1 MERYICIHCHFY
13 QPQRE
18 NPWLEAIELQDSAY
32 PYHDWN
38 ERVTSECYAPNSASR
53 ILDGDGRILDIVN
66 NYSKISFNFGPT
78 VLGWM
83 KSQRP
88 EVYEA
93 ILEADRDSRIS
104 FGGHGSAIAQ
114 GYHHAILPLAN
125 TRDKYTEICW
135 GIRDFQTRFGR
146 PPEGMWLPE
155 AAVDLETLDIMASLG
170 LKFTILSPYSASHV
184 RAGPGRNWKDLSG
197 GGIDPSQPY
206 KVRLKSG
213 RTFNIFFYDGPV
225 SQAVAF
231 ENLLMRGEY
240 LAHRIIGAFHEA
252 RTWPQL
258 VHIATDGE
266 TYGHHK
272 KKGDMALAYALEYIE
287 ENGLATLTNYGEY
300 LEKHPPTHE
309 VRIFENTAWS
319 CAHGVERWRSNCGC
333 NSGGRPDW
341 NQEWRTPLR
350 EALSWLR
357 DCLAPIFEQDAA
369 KYLHDP
375 WRARD
380 DYINVILDRRPE
392 NIRAYLDKHAI
403 RDLTPTECIRVMK
416 LMELQR
422 HTLLSFTSCG
432 WFFDELSGIETVQ
445 VIQYAARALQLAG
458 ELFPEDL
465 EGEFLDRL
473 ALAKSNIPEI
483 ADGRKVYEKFVR
495 PAVVDLKK
503 VAAHYAVSA
512 LFEPQGQRSQVYCY
526 SVHRH
531 DYQLLTQGKA
541 KLGVGRAEFRSDVT
555 GECETVSFGVLHL
568 GEHNLSGG
576 IRDYR
581 GQEVYEET
589 MAQIVD
595 LFQNG
600 DLPET
605 SRMVFQNFDSGT
617 YTLKLLFRDAQR
629 RIMRTIMDSTLAN
642 AEAVY
647 RTMYESQGPLI
658 LFVKALGLPLPN
670 RIAIA
675 AEFVINSDL
684 RREFD
689 SDNPRISHV
698 AHLLDEVRRTGVR
711 LDEPTLEYAVREC
724 MRRAAARFRKWPQN
738 IHALES
744 FRRVVQTAR
753 LVPFEVDPWYAQ
765 NAYYRAQRSVLP
777 HMTDGAWLEQFR
789 EVGQHLG
796 FRID

>member
-53 ILDGDGRILDIVN
+53 ILDGDGQILRIVN

-93 ILEADRDSRIS
+93 VLEADRDSRER

-114 GYHHAILPLAN
+114 GYHHSILPLAN
-125 TRDKYTEICW
+125 TRDKYTEVCW
-135 GIRDFQTRFGR
+135 GILDFKARFGR
-146 PPEGMWLPE
+146 SPEGMWLPE
-155 AAVDLETLDIMASLG
+155 AAVDLETLDIMAELG
-170 LKFTILSPYSASHV
+170 LKFTVLSPYSASHV
-184 RAGPGRNWKDLSG
+184 RAGSGRNWKDVSG
-197 GGIDPSQPY
+197 ARIDPSRPY
-206 KVRLKSG
+206 RVRLKSG
-213 RTFNIFFYDGPV
+213 RSLSLFFYDGPV

-231 ENLLMRGEY
+231 ENLLLRGEY
-240 LAHRIIGAFHEA
+240 LAHRIAGAFHES
-252 RTWPQL
+252 RNWPQI

-272 KKGDMALAYALEYIE
+272 KRGDMALAYALEYIE
-287 ENGLATLTNYGEY
+287 GKALANLTNYGEY

-309 VRIFENTAWS
+309 VRIFENSSWS
-319 CAHGVERWRSNCGC
+319 CPHGVERWRSHCGC
-333 NSGGRPDW
+333 NSGGRPEW
-341 NQEWRTPLR
+341 NQHWRTPLR
-350 EALSWLR
+350 DALCWLR
-357 DCLAPIFEQDAA
+357 DRLAPLFEEDAGR
-369 KYLHDP
+369 YLKDP
-375 WRARD
+375 WAARN
-380 DYINVILDRRPE
+380 DYVKVILDRGPDNVRG
-392 NIRAYLDKHAI
+392 YLDKHAV
-403 RDLTPTECIRVMK
+403 RDLAPADCIRVMK

-422 HTLLSFTSCG
+422 HSLLSFTSCG

-445 VIQYAARALQLAG
+445 VLQYAARALQLAG

-465 EGEFLDRL
+465 ESEFLDRV
-473 ALAKSNIPEI
+473 ALAKSNLAEVR
-483 ADGRKVYEKFVR
+483 DGRRVYETMVR
-495 PAVVDLKK
+495 PTVVDLKK
-503 VAAHYAVSA
+503 VAAHYAVNA
-512 LFEPQGQRSQVYCY
+512 LFEPQAQRSQVYCY
-526 SVHRH
+526 SVYRH

-541 KLGVGRAEFRSDVT
+541 KLGIGRAEFRSDVT

-576 IRDYR
+576 TRDYR
-581 GQEVYEET
+581 GQDAYEET
-589 MAQIVD
+589 AAQIVD

-605 SRMVFQNFDSGT
+605 SRMVFRNFDSGS

-629 RIMRTIMDSTLAN
+629 RVMRTIMDSTLAN

-658 LFVKALGLPLPN
+658 LFVKALGIPLPN

-689 SDNPRISHV
+689 SDNPRLAHV

-711 LDEPTLEYAVREC
+711 LDEPTLEYAVTEC
-724 MRRAAARFRKWPQN
+724 MRRAAARFWKWPQN

-753 LVPFEVDPWYAQ
+753 ILPFEVDPWYAQ
-765 NAYYRAQRSVLP
+765 NAYYRAHRIVLP
-777 HMTDGAWLEQFR
+777 QMSDAAWLGQFR
-789 EVGQHLG
+789 EVGQQLG

>member
-38 ERVTSECYAPNSASR
+38 ERVTSECYAPNGASR
-53 ILDGDGRILDIVN
+53 ILDGDGRILRIVN
-66 NYSKISFNFGPT
+66 NYAKISFNFGPT
-78 VLGWM
+78 VLGWL

-93 ILEADRDSRIS
+93 ILEADCESQLRFS
-104 FGGHGSAIAQ
+104 GHGSAIAQ

-125 TRDKYTEICW
+125 TRDKHTEIIW
-135 GIRDFQTRFGR
+135 GIRDFETRFR
-146 PPEGMWLPE
+146 RRPEGMWLPE

-170 LKFTILSPYSASHV
+170 LKFTILSPYSASQV
-184 RAGPGRNWKDLSG
+184 RAGPGRNWKDVSSAR
-197 GGIDPSQPY
+197 IDPSQPY
-206 KVRLKSG
+206 RIRLKSG
-213 RTFNIFFYDGPV
+213 RLFNLFFYDGPV

-240 LAHRIIGAFHEA
+240 LAHRMAGAFDDW

-258 VHIATDGE
+258 AHIATDGE

-287 ENGLATLTNYGEY
+287 EAGLARLTNYGEY

-309 VRIFENTAWS
+309 VRIFENSAWS

-350 EALSWLR
+350 EALYWLR
-357 DCLAPIFEQDAA
+357 DCLAAMFEEDAA
-369 KYLHDP
+369 RYLYNP
-375 WRARD
+375 WEARN
-380 DYINVILDRRPE
+380 DYVHVILDRRPE
-392 NIRAYLDKHAI
+392 NIRAYLGKHAV
-403 RDLTPTECIRVMK
+403 RDLTPGECIRVMK

-422 HTLLSFTSCG
+422 HALLSFTSCG

-445 VIQYAARALQLAG
+445 VIQYAGRALQLAG
-458 ELFPEDL
+458 ELFPQDL
-465 EGEFLDRL
+465 EPEFLERL
-473 ALAKSNIPEI
+473 SLARSNLPEI
-483 ADGRKVYEKFVR
+483 GDGRAVYGRFVR

-503 VAAHYAVSA
+503 VAAHYGVTA
-512 LFEPQGQRSQVYCY
+512 LFEPQGPRSQVYCY
-526 SVHRH
+526 SVQRH

-541 KLGVGRAEFRSDVT
+541 KLGIGRAEIRSDIT
-555 GECETVSFGVLHL
+555 GESEVISFGVLHL

-576 IRDYR
+576 IREYR
-581 GQEVYEET
+581 GEEVYNAT
-589 MAQIVD
+589 MAQIVE

-629 RIMRTIMDSTLAN
+629 RILRTIMDSTLAN

-647 RTMYESQGPLI
+647 RTMYESQAPLI
-658 LFVKALGLPLPN
+658 LFVKALGVPLPH
-670 RIAIA
+670 RIAIP
-675 AEFVINSDL
+675 AEFILNSDL

-689 SDNPRISHV
+689 SDNPRLTHV
-698 AHLLDEVRRTGVR
+698 TNLLDEVRRTGVR
-711 LDEPTLEYAVREC
+711 LDEATLEYAAREC

-738 IHALES
+738 IHALEN
-744 FRRVVQTAR
+744 FRRIVQAAR
-753 LVPFEVDPWYAQ
+753 LLPFEIDPWEAQ
-765 NAYYRAQRSVLP
+765 NAYHRAQGAVLP
-777 HMTDGAWLEQFR
+777 DMSDAVWIEQFR
-789 EVGQHLG
+789 ELGQHLG